1 MRLVRTVVALWTAL
15 CFTGCTSMQP
25 IKESTPQNARE
36 QLEVGDEVR
45 VVATN
50 GTAYELVVTR
60 VGDDS
65 FSGKAENGKH
75 YKVPYAAI
83 QSIEAEQV
91 SAAKTGGAIGAT
103 TIVLY
108 IAAIAFFVMVAEDIG
123 EAFSCIF
130 GQCEDD

>member
-1 MRLVRTVVALWTAL
+1 MGVARTFVALWTAL

-25 IKESTPQNARE
+25 IKEFTPQNARE

-50 GTAYELVVTR
+50 GTTYELEVTR

-65 FSGKAENGKH
+65 FSGKAENGKR

-83 QSIEAEQV
+83 QSIEAEQI

-108 IAAIAFFVMVAEDIG
+108 ALAVAFFVMVAEDIAEG
-123 EAFSCIF
+123 FSCIF
-130 GQCEDD
+130 GGCEDD